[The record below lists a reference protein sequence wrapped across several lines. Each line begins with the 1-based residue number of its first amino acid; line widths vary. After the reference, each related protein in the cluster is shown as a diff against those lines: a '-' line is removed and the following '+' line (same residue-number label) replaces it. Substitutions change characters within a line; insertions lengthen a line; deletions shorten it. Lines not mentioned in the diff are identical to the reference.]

1 MAGLLVGTSSD
12 FCQVCVGSRVMLV
25 LSLESSTPLRNK
37 CLKFYMFCASTE
49 HDII

>member
-12 FCQVCVGSRVMLV
+12 LVCVGSQVMLV